1 METEEL
7 EALCVWL
14 RQHAPGYHLQ
24 YKIAADLIEKQAA
37 RIVELE
43 AKANAY
49 GKALDALAAVGSEL
63 HDRNKAQ
70 YTEIVE
76 LKARLHE

>member
-1 METEEL
+1 MEIS
-7 EALCVWL
+7 EALALL
-14 RQHAPGYHLQ
+14 RGEDAGELLVN
-24 YKIAADLIEKQAA
+24 AETVADLIEKQAA
-37 RIVELE
+37 QIVELE

-49 GKALDALAAVGSEL
+49 GKALDSLVAVGSEL